1 MTQLTISQ
9 NFLDH
14 AKEQGIKKGLYD
26 FPIVDADCHY
36 IMTPLE
42 ELADF
47 VEEPWKQRFKYAS
60 MGANLTTFPTD
71 LGDRT
76 IAGRTKVREY
86 YRTMPMPKE
95 ETMPKTAY
103 PLVKSLG
110 PLAIDYAVV
119 FPTDL
124 LNFGLHPDSDME
136 VAIAFGYAGWMT
148 ERVLPADPSL
158 KTMLYLPFSNPEACV
173 RLVKEYG
180 DKPGVVG
187 CLVTSVR
194 YNPVHHNAYM
204 PLYKLLEEKGLP
216 LGFHTAAHWQELPF
230 RQLNTFLASH
240 ALGFPF
246 YNMVQLTNL
255 VINGIPERFPDL
267 KIIMIEAGVAWIPFI
282 MRRLDLDYSLRPSE
296 APLLKKKPS
305 EYIKNFYFT
314 TQPLENYENME
325 EMKMVFD
332 IFDAENQLLYASDY
346 PHQDFDTP
354 STIYDLPFLSEK
366 AKRKILGENALKLF
380 NIKEP
385 KLWARRALGE
395 QVE

>member
-1 MTQLTISQ
+1 
-9 NFLDH
+9 
-14 AKEQGIKKGLYD
+14 
-26 FPIVDADCHY
+26 
-36 IMTPLE
+36 
-42 ELADF
+42 
-47 VEEPWKQRFKYAS
+47 
-60 MGANLTTFPTD
+60 
-71 LGDRT
+71 
-76 IAGRTKVREY
+76 
-86 YRTMPMPKE
+86 
-95 ETMPKTAY
+95 
-103 PLVKSLG
+103 
-110 PLAIDYAVV
+110 
-119 FPTDL
+119 
-124 LNFGLHPDSDME
+124 
-136 VAIAFGYAGWMT
+136 
-148 ERVLPADPSL
+148 
-158 KTMLYLPFSNPEACV
+158 
-173 RLVKEYG
+173 
-180 DKPGVVG
+180 
-187 CLVTSVR
+187 
-194 YNPVHHNAYM
+194 
-204 PLYKLLEEKGLP
+204 
-216 LGFHTAAHWQELPF
+216 
-230 RQLNTFLASH
+230 
-240 ALGFPF
+240 
-246 YNMVQLTNL
+246 MVQLTNL